1 MAAVLWWF
9 GGCDGEGAIE
19 VRDALWWC
27 CVGNWRRGGGLG
39 GVGGVGGNADVLTFF
54 PATKF
59 TFQLHTIKITTT
71 ITMVNTSLKRR
82 RTEDQLRG
90 KVPKK
95 EKKKVKK
102 QKHYHSSSEDEG
114 GARDA
119 PLRGSSEEPD
129 QPFEP
134 TGVNATMPG
143 KPELSKQQLRKQAK
157 LAQMKSAEAAPA
169 EEVAAPIEEAP
180 AVDVAE
186 VEAPKK
192 VEPKFTAKMPAK
204 SALKKTAPVD
214 LEAPLPSD
222 DEAEDEDDSEPEAD
236 EFDIADSES
245 DASSVSET
253 STTAARK
260 VRKRN
265 DPEAFATS
273 ISRILN
279 TKLTTTKRS
288 EPILSR
294 SKDAATANRELAD
307 SKLTEKA
314 RRQVVA
320 ERKAAQD
327 KGRVKDVLGL
337 NDPSVSTAT
346 TSAKEKDL
354 RRTAQKGVIKLFNA
368 VRAAQVKGEQAE
380 RESKESGLVGMGT
393 REERVKE
400 MSKQGFLDMITGG
413 KAQKEGSVEA

>member
-1 MAAVLWWF
+1 
-9 GGCDGEGAIE
+9 
-19 VRDALWWC
+19 
-27 CVGNWRRGGGLG
+27 
-39 GVGGVGGNADVLTFF
+39 
-54 PATKF
+54 
-59 TFQLHTIKITTT
+59 
-71 ITMVNTSLKRR
+71 MVNTSLKRR

-119 PLRGSSEEPD
+119 PARGSSEEPAE
-129 QPFEP
+129 PFEP
-134 TGVNATMPG
+134 TGANATRPG
-143 KPELSKQQLRKQAK
+143 RPEPSKQQARKQAK
-157 LAQMKSAEAAPA
+157 FAATKTAHEASAHDSSASDDEDLGGAAEP
-169 EEVAAPIEEAP
+169 
-180 AVDVAE
+180 
-186 VEAPKK
+186 PKK
-192 VEPKFTAKMPAK
+192 PEPKFKAQIPAK

-214 LEAPLPSD
+214 HGAPLPSD
-222 DEAEDEDDSEPEAD
+222 DEGDDASEPEAD
-236 EFDIADSES
+236 DFDIDDSESDAS
-245 DASSVSET
+245 DASSVSEA
-253 STTAARK
+253 STAAARK

-273 ISRILN
+273 ISKILN

-294 SKDAATANRELAD
+294 SKDAQTANRELAD

-337 NDPSVSTAT
+337 NDEKVSTAA
-346 TSAKEKDL
+346 TSAKEKEL

-380 RESKESGLVGMGT
+380 REAKETNVVGLAK

-413 KAQKEGSVEA
+413 QAKKAASIEA